1 MVEILPFRGLHYS
14 PPYIRASVFAP
25 PYDVISPA
33 ERQAYAEGNPHNIVR
48 LILGAQPGDQTW
60 HAQAAATLAEWMAS
74 GVLERDAAPALYGY
88 RQEFA
93 LADGRKYTR
102 TGFMGRLRLAEWG
115 DGVHRH
121 ERTKLGPRVDR
132 LALMRATH
140 ANMSPVFGLYPDPEG
155 KVGRWLE
162 PPANPLV
169 DVQDGDGV
177 RHVFWRIED
186 PAVVQAISGAMAER
200 DVVIAD
206 GHHRY
211 ETALAYRAERRAA
224 DGNPDQPQP
233 YDYVLMYLTALEDP
247 GLVVLPTHRVI
258 SGDLPSEGR
267 SLLDALS
274 VDFEL
279 SPVGEQDSLGRAIA
293 DAADGTV
300 AIGACLAES
309 GCWLLKLRDLERA
322 RVAAG
327 DRVPDELATLD
338 VCVLQNLI
346 LEPHLGIGAEKLATG
361 EQVTYTIHEQE
372 ARKLVAGG
380 EARAAFIL
388 NPTSVERVWRAA
400 RQGVV
405 MPQKSTYFYPKL
417 LSGLV
422 LNPLD

>member
-14 PPYIRASVFAP
+14 PAHIRASVYAP
-25 PYDVISPA
+25 PYDVINSA
-33 ERQAYAEGNPHNIVR
+33 QRQAYMDSNPHNIVR
-48 LILGAQPGDQTW
+48 LILGTKPGDQTW
-60 HAQAAATLAEWMAS
+60 HGPAAETLAEWVAD
-74 GVLERDAAPALYGY
+74 GVLERDAVPALYGY

-115 DGVHRH
+115 QGVHRH

-132 LALMRATH
+132 LMLMRATH
-140 ANMSPVFGLYPDPEG
+140 ANMSPVFGLYPDPTGE
-155 KVGRWLE
+155 VGRWLE
-162 PPANPLV
+162 PQTHPMV
-169 DVQDGDGV
+169 DIQDEDQV
-177 RHVFWRIED
+177 RHIFWRIQD
-186 PAVVQAISGAMAER
+186 PTAVQAISGAMAER
-200 DVVIAD
+200 EVVIAD

-224 DGNPDQPQP
+224 DGNPMQPQP
-233 YDYVLMYLTALEDP
+233 YDYVLMYLTAMEDP
-247 GLVVLPTHRVI
+247 GLIVLPTHRVV
-258 SGDLPSEGR
+258 SGELPLGGR

-274 VDFEL
+274 ADFEL
-279 SPVGEQDSLGRAIA
+279 TPVNESDSLSRAIA
-293 DAADGTV
+293 EAADGTV

-322 RVAAG
+322 RASAG
-327 DRVPDELATLD
+327 EGMPEELATLD
-338 VCVLQNLI
+338 VCILQNLI
-346 LEPHLGIGAEKLATG
+346 LEPHLSIGAEKLATG
-361 EQVTYTIHEQE
+361 EQVAYTIHEQE
-372 ARKLVAGG
+372 ARELIERGN
-380 EARAAFIL
+380 ARAAFIL